1 MKGIL
6 GKRENS
12 LFVGSV
18 EHYDMMRN
26 NIAERL
32 CLMPVRKQA
41 FLSKE
46 LKSKWY
52 IFKIFFVP
60 IDFIT

>member
-26 NIAERL
+26 NIAEKTL
-32 CLMPVRKQA
+32 FNAC
-41 FLSKE
+41 
-46 LKSKWY
+46 
-52 IFKIFFVP
+52 
-60 IDFIT
+60 